1 MKFSIKDLFGKC
13 DQIHSKIRICSQ
25 LLKKSLVE
33 TSFFVQRIL
42 RNIEASQFICKSYDW
57 FLYTGNINLK

>member
-33 TSFFVQRIL
+33 NFIFCAK
-42 RNIEASQFICKSYDW
+42 NITKYRSQSIHLQVIW
-57 FLYTGNINLK
+57 LFLYTGNINLK